1 MLGFYFLSS
10 SFFCGFPCVV
20 CTQLQGRILMPKA
33 GLEPAR
39 IAPYAPQTYVSTNST
54 TSAKLQI
61 ATNQYCKEPCTAT
74 SSKQTTNYGC
84 LGACGFASGFFAGVV
99 VFTVLLVPGV
109 AAGGVAAGVVAGGV
123 VPGGVTGAGSVP
135 AGGMVCDSGVTGC

>member
-10 SFFCGFPCVV
+10 SFFCVFPCVI

-61 ATNQYCKEPCTAT
+61 TTIQNYKEPCPAI

-84 LGACGFASGFFAGVV
+84 LGACGFASVFFAGVV
-99 VFTVLLVPGV
+99 VFTVLLVP
-109 AAGGVAAGVVAGGV
+109 GVAAGVVAGGV

-135 AGGMVCDSGVTGC
+135 A